1 MSKERNSADEGQG
14 AAEHV
19 NGLAYSN
26 NPYLLGHMHN
36 PVNWRMWEE
45 ETLAYAKREEKPL
58 FISIGYS
65 TCHWCHVMARE
76 SFEDEKVAELLNRG
90 FVPVKIDREER
101 PEVDAFYMD
110 VALKLNG
117 QGGWPLTI
125 IATPEGK
132 PFFAATYIP
141 KHGMGGRAGML
152 ELLPEV
158 ERLWKEERQRVLASA
173 DSIISALQPEE
184 VHADEGEN
192 SALPL
197 PQVHIADV
205 FAHLR
210 DRYDSRWGGFGSAP
224 KFPQTPLLTFLFH
237 NSTILEE
244 GGEALSM
251 VLHSLRQMR
260 AGGIYDHLGLGF
272 HRYATDRQW
281 KVPHFE
287 KMLYDQALLVPVYL
301 DAFQAMGDRVC
312 GETARE
318 TTRFVL
324 AELSAPEGG
333 FYSALDAESEGEEG
347 KYYLWNRDEFIELLE
362 NRERSIDT
370 EAAADFFHLRQDGNW
385 RDPVSGEEQR
395 SNILYTDAGTSA
407 FSEFADWEGIREE
420 FYRQRSLRVPPSRDD
435 KVLTNWNGLMI
446 AALARAG
453 RVLREPEY
461 TARAAGAAQFLLSSM
476 RSDDGSLFHRYRRG
490 EVAVEGNLED
500 YAFLISGLIELYSA
514 SFDPSYLQEALG
526 LVATVLDRFEDKEKG
541 GYFLSHREGASSLPL
556 QTKSLYEGALPSA
569 VSKMIENLLLLFRV
583 SGEPEFRD
591 SALRAVSAHRL
602 EIEAA
607 PMACTGIISAV
618 DNHLMGNDFE
628 VVIAGDGAEAEKM
641 VEYLRGLYLPK
652 GLVLRKT
659 ADTAEQLA
667 RIAPHTEYHKPDTHS
682 GASAYICKNFSCE
695 RPVFTAKA
703 LSARLPPKGE
713 RNSPPRAPRRA
724 EERSGISAQEPQ
736 PEPRGYEA
744 RGPFP
749 VQNS

>member
-1 MSKERNSADEGQG
+1 MSEEKEKFSDDGKGTE
-14 AAEHV
+14 EHV

-26 NPYLLGHMHN
+26 NPYLLGHMYN

-45 ETLAYAKREEKPL
+45 ETFAYARREEKPL

-158 ERLWKEERQRVLASA
+158 ERLWKEERQRVRASA
-173 DSIISALQPEE
+173 DSIISALRPEE
-184 VHADEGEN
+184 VQADENET

-197 PQVHIADV
+197 PQVHLADV
-205 FAHLR
+205 YADLR

-224 KFPQTPLLTFLFH
+224 KFPQTPLLTFLLH
-237 NSTILEE
+237 NITNLEE
-244 GGEALSM
+244 GGEALRM
-251 VLHSLRQMR
+251 VLHSLSQMR
-260 AGGIYDHLGLGF
+260 AGGIYDHIGLGF

-281 KVPHFE
+281 RVPHFE

-301 DAFQAMGDRVC
+301 DAFQAGGDRLC

-318 TTRFVL
+318 TIRFVL
-324 AELSAPEGG
+324 AELAAPKGG

-347 KYYLWNRDEFIELLE
+347 KYYLWSRDEFIELLE
-362 NRERSIDT
+362 NRNTSINK
-370 EAAADFFHLRQDGNW
+370 EAVADFFHLRSDGNW

-395 SNILYTDAGTSA
+395 SNILYTEAGRSA
-407 FSEFADWEGIREE
+407 FSEFANWEDIREE
-420 FYRQRSLRVPPSRDD
+420 LYRQRSLRVPPARDD

-461 TARAAGAAQFLLSSM
+461 TSRAAGAAQFLLSFM

-490 EVAVEGNLED
+490 EAAVEGNLED
-500 YAFLISGLIELYSA
+500 YAFFISGLIELYSA
-514 SFDPSYLQEALG
+514 GFDPSYLQEALG
-526 LVATVLDRFEDKEKG
+526 LVGTVLDRFEDKEKG

-583 SGEPEFRD
+583 SGETEFRD
-591 SALRAVSAHRL
+591 SALRAAAAHRR

-607 PMACTGIISAV
+607 PMACSGIISAV
-618 DNHLMGNDFE
+618 DNLLRGYDFE
-628 VVIAGDGAEAEKM
+628 VVIAGDGAEADKM
-641 VEYLRGLYLPK
+641 VEYLRSLFLPK
-652 GLVLRKT
+652 GFVLRKT
-659 ADTAEQLA
+659 TGTAEQLA
-667 RIAPHTEYHKPDTHS
+667 RIAPHTEYHRPDTHS
-682 GASAYICKNFSCE
+682 GASAYICKNFACE
-695 RPVFTAKA
+695 QPVFTAKA
-703 LSARLPPKGE
+703 LSTRLPTKG
-713 RNSPPRAPRRA
+713 
-724 EERSGISAQEPQ
+724 GAQ
-736 PEPRGYEA
+736 
-744 RGPFP
+744 
-749 VQNS
+749 